1 MPRTAIIAGLALL
14 TLAAGVTVLLVVV
27 NTGGSDSDQRTSPKS
42 PAPRTETGQRAR
54 SQGGAPRGSWS
65 YAELI
70 RRLDG
75 EAVTVDGNRV
85 SLDPGLITC
94 NGEGPGAPAGGG
106 RRWSRFT
113 CTQTTFRGGVD
124 RDVTFEVVVLGERK
138 FRVRNARYG
147 PD

>member
-27 NTGGSDSDQRTSPKS
+27 HTGGSDSGQRA
-42 PAPRTETGQRAR
+42 APGSSAQRTETGQGTR
-54 SQGGAPRGSWS
+54 SEGGSARGSWS
-65 YAELI
+65 YAQLI

-94 NGEGPGAPAGGG
+94 NGEGRGTPAGGG

-124 RDVTFEVVVLGERK
+124 RDITFEVVVLGDRN
-138 FRVRNARYG
+138 FRFANARYG

>member
-14 TLAAGVTVLLVVV
+14 TLAGGVTALLVAV
-27 NTGGSDSDQRTSPKS
+27 NTGGSDSDQRASPKS
-42 PAPRTETGQRAR
+42 SAARTETGQAAGIHG
-54 SQGGAPRGSWS
+54 QAPRGSWS

-70 RRLDG
+70 RRLEG
-75 EAVTVDGNRV
+75 EAITVDHNRV
-85 SLDPGLITC
+85 ALDPGLITC
-94 NGEGPGAPAGGG
+94 NGEGPGTPAGGG

-124 RDVTFEVVVLGERK
+124 RDITFEVVVVGDRK
-138 FRVRNARYG
+138 FRVANARYG

>member
-1 MPRTAIIAGLALL
+1 MSRTAIIAGLALL
-14 TLAAGVTVLLVVV
+14 TLAGVTLLLVVV
-27 NTGGSDSDQRTSPKS
+27 NTGGSDSGQRPSPKS
-42 PAPRTETGQRAR
+42 TPPRTETGQRAR
-54 SQGGAPRGSWS
+54 TQGGTPRGSWS

-75 EAVTVDGNRV
+75 ATVTVDHSRL
-85 SLDPGLITC
+85 SIDPGLITC
-94 NGEGPGAPAGGG
+94 NGEGPGTPARGG

-124 RDVTFEVVVLGERK
+124 RDITFEVVVLGDRK
-138 FRVRNARYG
+138 FRVADARYG

>member
-14 TLAAGVTVLLVVV
+14 TLAAGVTVLLVVM
-27 NTGGSDSDQRTSPKS
+27 NTGGSDSDQRASSTST
-42 PAPRTETGQRAR
+42 ADRRAR
-54 SQGGAPRGSWS
+54 SQGGTPRGSWS

-75 EAVTVDGNRV
+75 QAVTVHRSRV

-94 NGEGPGAPAGGG
+94 NGEGPGTPAGGG

-124 RDVTFEVVVLGERK
+124 RDVTFEVVVLGDRK

>member
-1 MPRTAIIAGLALL
+1 MSRTAIIAGLALL
-14 TLAAGVTVLLVVV
+14 ALAVGITVLLVVV
-27 NTGGSDSDQRTSPKS
+27 NTGGSDSSQRPKS
-42 PAPRTETGQRAR
+42 AR
-54 SQGGAPRGSWS
+54 SDGGAARGSWS

-75 EAVTVDGNRV
+75 DKVTVDGNRV
-85 SLDPGLITC
+85 SLDVGLITC
-94 NGEGPGAPAGGG
+94 NGEGPGIPASGG

-124 RDVTFEVVVLGERK
+124 RDITFEVVVLGDRK
-138 FRVRNARYG
+138 FRVTHARYG

>member
-27 NTGGSDSDQRTSPKS
+27 NTGGSDSGQRAAPGSS
-42 PAPRTETGQRAR
+42 APRTETGQRAR
-54 SQGGAPRGSWS
+54 SEGGTAHGSWS
-65 YAELI
+65 YAQLI

-75 EAVTVDGNRV
+75 EAVTLDGNRV
-85 SLDPGLITC
+85 SLDPGLLTC
-94 NGEGPGAPAGGG
+94 NGEGPGSPAGGG

-124 RDVTFEVVVLGERK
+124 RDITFEVVVLGDRR
-138 FRVRNARYG
+138 FQVTNARYG

>member
-1 MPRTAIIAGLALL
+1 MPRMAIIAGLALL
-14 TLAAGVTVLLVVV
+14 TLAAGFTVLLVVV
-27 NTGGSDSDQRTSPKS
+27 NTGGSGSGQRASSKS
-42 PAPRTETGQRAR
+42 TAPGSGTGQRAR
-54 SQGGAPRGSWS
+54 SEGGTARGSWS
-65 YAELI
+65 YAQLI

-124 RDVTFEVVVLGERK
+124 RDITFQVVVLGDRK
-138 FRVRNARYG
+138 FQVRNARYG